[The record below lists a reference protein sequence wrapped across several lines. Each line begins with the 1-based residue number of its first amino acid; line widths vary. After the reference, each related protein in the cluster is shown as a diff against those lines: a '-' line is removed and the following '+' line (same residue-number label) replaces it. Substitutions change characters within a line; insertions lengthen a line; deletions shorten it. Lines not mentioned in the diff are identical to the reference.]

1 MTAQEAAR
9 LIHLPHLTTRYPQT
23 WADLG
28 SGSGL
33 FSEAL
38 LRQLP
43 PQSQVYAVDRS
54 TIPHPAPGIIPVQRD
69 FLDFPWDL
77 PPLNGILMAN
87 ALHFV
92 EQQEIFLQQAAQ
104 HLLPGGQFLFVEY
117 DTDTPNPW
125 VPYPLSLS
133 TLQSRFRHLGLQPP
147 QSLHTMPSKFGHAR
161 LYAAVA
167 TVS

>member
-1 MTAQEAAR
+1 MTSQEAAR
-9 LIHLPHLTTRYPQT
+9 LIQLPHPTSQQPQT

-43 PQSQVYAVDRS
+43 PQSQVYAIDRT
-54 TIPHPAPGIIPVQRD
+54 TIPHPAPGIIPLQRD
-69 FLDFPWDL
+69 FLTFPWNL

-92 EQQEIFLQQAAQ
+92 EQQEAFLRQAAG
-104 HLLPGGQFLFVEY
+104 HIVPGGQFLFVEY

-125 VPYPLSLS
+125 VPFPLSLS
-133 TLQSRFRHLGLQPP
+133 TLQSRFRNLGLQPP
-147 QSLHTMPSKFGHAR
+147 HLLRSMPSKFGRAR
-161 LYAAVA
+161 LYAAV
-167 TVS
+167 TVIG

>member
-1 MTAQEAAR
+1 MTAREAAL
-9 LIHLPHLTTRYPQT
+9 LIHLPQPATRQPQT

-43 PQSQVYAVDRS
+43 PQSQVYAIDRS
-54 TIPHPAPGIIPVQRD
+54 TIPQPAPGIIPLQRD
-69 FLDFPWDL
+69 FLDFPWSL
-77 PPLNGILMAN
+77 PPLHGILMAN

-92 EQQEIFLQQAAQ
+92 EQQETFLQQAVRYI
-104 HLLPGGQFLFVEY
+104 LPGGQFLFVEY

-133 TLQSRFRHLGLQPP
+133 TLQSRFRHLGLLPP
-147 QSLHTMPSKFGHAR
+147 QLLRTMPSKFGRAR
-161 LYAAVA
+161 LYAAVTA
-167 TVS
+167 VG